1 MFDPDQRSIL
11 LDYLVFIGRRSWLT
25 PQMGLEGSPEA
36 RQFMGCNVR
45 PNTSPHQF
53 FWSLSQYLLSSL
65 ALLQFAL
72 EVAKGLSQLLKGVL
86 SRS

>member
-53 FWSLSQYLLSSL
+53 FWSLTTQHASQGR
-65 ALLQFAL
+65 
-72 EVAKGLSQLLKGVL
+72 VGKDT
-86 SRS
+86 RSVPLHD

>member
-1 MFDPDQRSIL
+1 VGF
-11 LDYLVFIGRRSWLT
+11 T
-25 PQMGLEGSPEA
+25 
-36 RQFMGCNVR
+36 
-45 PNTSPHQF
+45 
-53 FWSLSQYLLSSL
+53 LSQYLLSSL